1 MRILFIIFL
10 FFLGPM
16 TGFTQT
22 QKPNIIFILTDD
34 HRWDALGF
42 AGNPIIQTPEM
53 DRLAAEGKFFEN
65 AFVTTPICAASRA
78 SILTG
83 MYERTHGYTF
93 GQGDIKQPFMDQ
105 SYPMLL
111 KSSGYFT
118 GFFGKFGVNYAGFDK
133 LFDVGESYDR
143 NGAFK
148 DRRGYFFKK
157 IDQDT
162 VHLTRYT
169 GQQAI
174 DFIRESPAEKPFM
187 LSLSFSA
194 PHAHDPAELQYFWSP
209 EFDTMYQ
216 DLVIPD
222 PLLKEY
228 SYFQAQPEYVRNGE
242 NRTRWYWRYDA
253 PEKYQHSVKGYY
265 RMISEIDAEIGK
277 IRKALEE
284 KGLDENTVI
293 ILMGDNGYFLG
304 ERQLAGK
311 WLMYDNSLRVPLIV
325 FDPREKGGKRVDS
338 FGLNID
344 VPSTILDLAGIPQP
358 HSWQGVSLNSP
369 QIAQRKEF
377 LTEHLWQT
385 PIIPPSEA
393 IRTERWKYFR
403 YINDPAHEE
412 LYDLSV
418 DPLEKN
424 NLANDPG
431 HQTILTQLR
440 EKLEEKVA
448 KYAKSRME

>member
-1 MRILFIIFL
+1 
-10 FFLGPM
+10 
-16 TGFTQT
+16 
-22 QKPNIIFILTDD
+22 
-34 HRWDALGF
+34 
-42 AGNPIIQTPEM
+42 
-53 DRLAAEGKFFEN
+53 
-65 AFVTTPICAASRA
+65 
-78 SILTG
+78 
-83 MYERTHGYTF
+83 
-93 GQGDIKQPFMDQ
+93 
-105 SYPMLL
+105 
-111 KSSGYFT
+111 
-118 GFFGKFGVNYAGFDK
+118 
-133 LFDVGESYDR
+133 
-143 NGAFK
+143 
-148 DRRGYFFKK
+148 
-157 IDQDT
+157 
-162 VHLTRYT
+162 
-169 GQQAI
+169 
-174 DFIRESPAEKPFM
+174 
-187 LSLSFSA
+187 
-194 PHAHDPAELQYFWSP
+194 
-209 EFDTMYQ
+209 
-216 DLVIPD
+216 
-222 PLLKEY
+222 
-228 SYFQAQPEYVRNGE
+228 
-242 NRTRWYWRYDA
+242 
-253 PEKYQHSVKGYY
+253 
-265 RMISEIDAEIGK
+265 
-277 IRKALEE
+277 
-284 KGLDENTVI
+284 
-293 ILMGDNGYFLG
+293 
-304 ERQLAGK
+304 
-311 WLMYDNSLRVPLIV
+311 MYDNSLRVPLIV